1 MSKLKIVTQTDNIEG
16 KGTKTVLDN
25 WMDDCAWATLAC
37 AANYLTGSKY
47 TSFDAV
53 KWGEKVGRKDRDGL
67 PDPTSLDQLVKAGPL
82 AGLKVTRPKNWSA
95 VEAAVEKGAVI
106 LINVQQANNYPDVR
120 MSKWHVDH
128 QKRKPGSTYG
138 HMTCAVKTAD
148 GYEWAD
154 PTMSGKGNEEYAVPA
169 TWAQIKQIARSKGD
183 APHTRCLIATKK

>member
-67 PDPTSLDQLVKAGPL
+67 PDPTSLDQGLIMKLPDKYLRGHATLMRFALSMDTSNNGP
-82 AGLKVTRPKNWSA
+82 TRFYVHGSSLEA
-95 VEAAVEKGAVI
+95 V
-106 LINVQQANNYPDVR
+106 LHSRN
-120 MSKWHVDH
+120 
-128 QKRKPGSTYG
+128 
-138 HMTCAVKTAD
+138 
-148 GYEWAD
+148 
-154 PTMSGKGNEEYAVPA
+154 
-169 TWAQIKQIARSKGD
+169 
-183 APHTRCLIATKK
+183 